1 MIVRANIS
9 TNIVDVSL
17 DGANKTADFALSIRP
32 SGNNQ
37 TSLSLNNSSQLSTGI
52 RTYSLRRL
60 DLSPGEYG
68 LVQAQWG
75 DVSLNVPV
83 AFNAIGPTRYST
95 YNTPDSNHPTC
106 SGPTQPAVLV
116 DFVTTQQACHYE
128 VVNLSSTFATQ
139 VRLNG
144 SGVNAG
150 TTIIPL
156 SSSWM
161 SNQCVF
167 PPNLGVAPGNIFVRN
182 VPPKTGSCNTTL
194 GAGISLAVS
203 PGPTKPNSPW
213 TCGQN
218 VLLVDPITTNT
229 NSIRVVQ
236 DECPACAGSFGGQLA
251 HIDVYNSSGACNGLV
266 DTGNFF
272 SIQLR

>member
-116 DFVTTQQACHYE
+116 DFVTTRQACHYGAITFFSPAIRTAE
-128 VVNLSSTFATQ
+128 LWLGRTRRAILDLSSLQESATGRS
-139 VRLNG
+139 VLTRKGLSPARTMRL
-144 SGVNAG
+144 SGVRDTEMETEEPSAG
-150 TTIIPL
+150 
-156 SSSWM
+156 
-161 SNQCVF
+161 
-167 PPNLGVAPGNIFVRN
+167 
-182 VPPKTGSCNTTL
+182 
-194 GAGISLAVS
+194 
-203 PGPTKPNSPW
+203 
-213 TCGQN
+213 
-218 VLLVDPITTNT
+218 
-229 NSIRVVQ
+229 
-236 DECPACAGSFGGQLA
+236 
-251 HIDVYNSSGACNGLV
+251 
-266 DTGNFF
+266 DTEPVE
-272 SIQLR
+272 

>member
-116 DFVTTQQACHYE
+116 DFVTTRQACHYGAI
-128 VVNLSSTFATQ
+128 TFFSPAIRTAGI
-139 VRLNG
+139 VAWANAKGYFG
-144 SGVNAG
+144 SLLTAGVGYRA
-150 TTIIPL
+150 
-156 SSSWM
+156 
-161 SNQCVF
+161 
-167 PPNLGVAPGNIFVRN
+167 
-182 VPPKTGSCNTTL
+182 L
-194 GAGISLAVS
+194 GAKNNA
-203 PGPTKPNSPW
+203 
-213 TCGQN
+213 
-218 VLLVDPITTNT
+218 
-229 NSIRVVQ
+229 
-236 DECPACAGSFGGQLA
+236 SFR
-251 HIDVYNSSGACNGLV
+251 GA
-266 DTGNFF
+266 
-272 SIQLR
+272 RH